1 MRMTRAQSKEANK
14 RALIDA
20 AREVVGREGSRAKL
34 EEIVE
39 RAGLT
44 TGAVY
49 SLFGGKNGLL
59 VAMVTDYV
67 GRFGPSLADAASPGL
82 PLEAVVAEV
91 ARYFWRMA
99 NDPATVGQLLFEW
112 RLVDLMLNDAELRTG
127 LGDAVH
133 ASETPFAAL
142 FAGRVSGGSTLTL
155 SQALRLARALKAT
168 MSGLGQSVILGVQD
182 SSEEYFVDVALALVT
197 PRVLGPA

>member
-1 MRMTRAQSKEANK
+1 MTRAESKEANK

-34 EEIVE
+34 EEITE

-59 VAMVTDYV
+59 VAMVTDYA
-67 GRFGPSLADAASPGL
+67 GPFDPETIAAASAGL
-82 PLEAVVAEV
+82 PLEEVVADV
-91 ARYFWRMA
+91 ARQFWRMA
-99 NDPATVGQLLFEW
+99 NDPEAIGQLVFEG
-112 RLVDLMLNDAELRTG
+112 RLLDLVLNDAKLRSR
-127 LGDAVH
+127 LGDAIRSV
-133 ASETPFAAL
+133 ETELAGL
-142 FAGRVSGGSTLTL
+142 FTGRAHDGSVL
-155 SQALRLARALKAT
+155 SHGQALRLARALKAT
-168 MSGLGQSVILGVQD
+168 LSSLGQTVILGVQD
-182 SSEEYFVDVALALVT
+182 CSEEYFVDVAHALIT